1 MMSYEELE
9 TLVNE
14 IKDKLD
20 ETASALISEDLLK
33 IVSNYKLG
41 MEETTKL
48 GEEVAKLKEEKD
60 ELLKVNGRL
69 FQQIGFEK
77 EEVKDEIIE
86 KHEDEKTDDEIIE
99 DLIDERG
106 EIKDGD

>member
-20 ETASALISEDLLK
+20 ETTGALISEDLLN

-41 MEETTKL
+41 IDEVSRL
-48 GEEVAKLKEEKD
+48 SEEVENLKSEKD

-69 FQQIGFEK
+69 FQKVGFDKEEEEK
-77 EEVKDEIIE
+77 EETSEDVSEELTVEDVI
-86 KHEDEKTDDEIIE
+86 DEKGE
-99 DLIDERG
+99 LI
-106 EIKDGD
+106 

>member
-14 IKDKLD
+14 IKGKLD
-20 ETASALISEDLLK
+20 ETTGALISEDLLN

-41 MEETTKL
+41 IDEVSKL
-48 GEEVAKLKEEKD
+48 NEEVETLKSEKD

-77 EEVKDEIIE
+77 EEEKEEEEVTSDEE
-86 KHEDEKTDDEIIE
+86 ELTVEDVIDKKGE
-99 DLIDERG
+99 LI
-106 EIKDGD
+106 

>member
-14 IKDKLD
+14 IKGKLD
-20 ETASALISEDLLK
+20 ETTGALISEDLLN

-41 MEETTKL
+41 IDEVSRL
-48 GEEVAKLKEEKD
+48 AEEVETLKSEKD

-69 FQQIGFEK
+69 FQKVGFDKEEEK
-77 EEVKDEIIE
+77 EEETSDDVSEELTVEDVIDEKGEII
-86 KHEDEKTDDEIIE
+86 
-99 DLIDERG
+99 
-106 EIKDGD
+106 

>member
-14 IKDKLD
+14 IKGKLD
-20 ETASALISEDLLK
+20 ETTGALISEDLLN

-41 MEETTKL
+41 IDEVSRL
-48 GEEVAKLKEEKD
+48 SEEVENLKSEKD

-69 FQQIGFEK
+69 FQKVGFDKEEEEK
-77 EEVKDEIIE
+77 EEETSDDGSEELTVEDVI
-86 KHEDEKTDDEIIE
+86 DEKGE
-99 DLIDERG
+99 LI
-106 EIKDGD
+106 

>member
-20 ETASALISEDLLK
+20 ETTGALISEDLLN

-41 MEETTKL
+41 IDEVSRL
-48 GEEVAKLKEEKD
+48 AEEVETLKSEKD

-69 FQQIGFEK
+69 FQKVGFDKEEVEK
-77 EEVKDEIIE
+77 EEETSDDGSEELTVEDVI
-86 KHEDEKTDDEIIE
+86 DEKGE
-99 DLIDERG
+99 LI
-106 EIKDGD
+106 

>member
-1 MMSYEELE
+1 MLSYEEFE
-9 TLVNE
+9 ALVNK
-14 IKDKLD
+14 IKDSLD
-20 ETASALISEDLLK
+20 ETAGALVSEDLLSV
-33 IVSNYKLG
+33 ISNYKLG
-41 MEETTKL
+41 YDKVAELE
-48 GEEVAKLKEEKD
+48 GEVEKLKAYKD

-86 KHEDEKTDDEIIE
+86 KHEDEKSADEIIE

-106 EIKDGD
+106 EIKDE

>member
-14 IKDKLD
+14 IKGKLD
-20 ETASALISEDLLK
+20 ETTGALISEDLLN

-41 MEETTKL
+41 IDEVSRL
-48 GEEVAKLKEEKD
+48 NEEVETLKSEKD

-77 EEVKDEIIE
+77 EEEKSDEEELTVEDVI
-86 KHEDEKTDDEIIE
+86 DEKGE
-99 DLIDERG
+99 LI
-106 EIKDGD
+106 

>member
-14 IKDKLD
+14 IKGKLD
-20 ETASALISEDLLK
+20 ETTGALISEDLLN

-41 MEETTKL
+41 IDEVSRL
-48 GEEVAKLKEEKD
+48 NEEVDTLKSEKD

-77 EEVKDEIIE
+77 EEEKEEEKVTSDEEELTVEDVI
-86 KHEDEKTDDEIIE
+86 DEKGE
-99 DLIDERG
+99 LI
-106 EIKDGD
+106 

>member
-1 MMSYEELE
+1 MMSNEELE

-20 ETASALISEDLLK
+20 ETTGALISEDLLN

-41 MEETTKL
+41 IDEVSRL
-48 GEEVAKLKEEKD
+48 SEEVETLKSEKD

-69 FQQIGFEK
+69 FQKVGFDKEEEEK
-77 EEVKDEIIE
+77 EEETSGDDSEELTVEDVI
-86 KHEDEKTDDEIIE
+86 DEKGE
-99 DLIDERG
+99 LI
-106 EIKDGD
+106 

>member
-14 IKDKLD
+14 IKGKLD
-20 ETASALISEDLLK
+20 ETTGALISEDLLN

-41 MEETTKL
+41 IDEVSRL
-48 GEEVAKLKEEKD
+48 SEEVETLKSEKD

-69 FQQIGFEK
+69 FQKVGFDKEEEEK
-77 EEVKDEIIE
+77 EEETSDDASEELTVEDVI
-86 KHEDEKTDDEIIE
+86 DEKGE
-99 DLIDERG
+99 LI
-106 EIKDGD
+106 

>member
-14 IKDKLD
+14 IKGKLD
-20 ETASALISEDLLK
+20 ETTGALISEDLLN

-41 MEETTKL
+41 IDEVSRL
-48 GEEVAKLKEEKD
+48 AEEVETLKSEKD

-69 FQQIGFEK
+69 FQKVGFDKEEVEK
-77 EEVKDEIIE
+77 EEETSDDVSEELTVEDVI
-86 KHEDEKTDDEIIE
+86 DEKGE
-99 DLIDERG
+99 LI
-106 EIKDGD
+106 

>member
-20 ETASALISEDLLK
+20 ETTGALISEDLLN

-41 MEETTKL
+41 IDEVSRL
-48 GEEVAKLKEEKD
+48 SEEVENLKSEKD

-69 FQQIGFEK
+69 FQKVGFDKEEVEK
-77 EEVKDEIIE
+77 EEETSDDASEELTVEDVI
-86 KHEDEKTDDEIIE
+86 DEKGE
-99 DLIDERG
+99 LI
-106 EIKDGD
+106 

>member
-14 IKDKLD
+14 IKGKLD
-20 ETASALISEDLLK
+20 ETTGALISEDLLN

-41 MEETTKL
+41 IDEVSTL
-48 GEEVAKLKEEKD
+48 NEEVNTLKSEKD

-77 EEVKDEIIE
+77 EEKEEEEVTSDEEELTVEDVI
-86 KHEDEKTDDEIIE
+86 DEKGE
-99 DLIDERG
+99 LI
-106 EIKDGD
+106 

>member
-20 ETASALISEDLLK
+20 ETTGALISEDLLN

-41 MEETTKL
+41 IDEVSRL
-48 GEEVAKLKEEKD
+48 SEEVETLKSEKD

-69 FQQIGFEK
+69 FQKVGFDKEEEEK
-77 EEVKDEIIE
+77 EEETSEDGSEELTVEDVI
-86 KHEDEKTDDEIIE
+86 DEKGE
-99 DLIDERG
+99 LI
-106 EIKDGD
+106 

>member
-20 ETASALISEDLLK
+20 ETTGALISEDLLN

-41 MEETTKL
+41 IDEVSRL
-48 GEEVAKLKEEKD
+48 AEEVETLKSEKD

-69 FQQIGFEK
+69 FQKVGFDKEEEEK
-77 EEVKDEIIE
+77 EEETSEDVSEELTVEDVI
-86 KHEDEKTDDEIIE
+86 DEKGE
-99 DLIDERG
+99 LI
-106 EIKDGD
+106 

>member
-14 IKDKLD
+14 IKGKLD
-20 ETASALISEDLLK
+20 ETTGALISEDLLN

-41 MEETTKL
+41 IDEVSRL
-48 GEEVAKLKEEKD
+48 NEEVETLKSEKD

-69 FQQIGFEK
+69 FQKVGFDKEEEEK
-77 EEVKDEIIE
+77 EEETSGDVSEELTVEDVI
-86 KHEDEKTDDEIIE
+86 DEKGE
-99 DLIDERG
+99 LI
-106 EIKDGD
+106 

>member
-14 IKDKLD
+14 IKGKLD
-20 ETASALISEDLLK
+20 ETTGALISEDLLN

-41 MEETTKL
+41 IDEVSKL
-48 GEEVAKLKEEKD
+48 NEEVETLKSEKD

-77 EEVKDEIIE
+77 EEEKEEEEVTSDEEELTVEDVI
-86 KHEDEKTDDEIIE
+86 DEKGE
-99 DLIDERG
+99 LI
-106 EIKDGD
+106 